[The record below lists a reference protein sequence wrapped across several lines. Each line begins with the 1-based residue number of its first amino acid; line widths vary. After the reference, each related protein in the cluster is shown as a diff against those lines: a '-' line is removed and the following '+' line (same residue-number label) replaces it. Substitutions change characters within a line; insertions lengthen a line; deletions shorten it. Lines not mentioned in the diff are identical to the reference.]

1 MQSFKD
7 FGLLD
12 DHEEVTI
19 ESWNSLLP
27 RTLSARVKASD
38 VSDVHTDNRSLERF
52 MREVLL
58 GGQSSNILEETAFR
72 DALGALE
79 WLGLW
84 STIGSAT
91 DVMAGVAVPLGPH
104 TPLEF
109 FAMVLAHRLR
119 YAATER
125 DMVVLSHEVI
135 VRGLDEAHQEEVH
148 RSSLVAYGDGS
159 GSAMARTVGL
169 PVAFAALDI
178 LDGKVKVRGVTGPNE
193 REVYEAV
200 LGRLDRAGLGMIES
214 VETVDAASP
223 TIEETLCYSSL

>member
-7 FGLLD
+7 LGLLD

-19 ESWNSLLP
+19 DSWSSFLP
-27 RTLSARVKASD
+27 RTLSARVKAF
-38 VSDVHTDNRSLERF
+38 SDVHINSRSLETF
-52 MREVLL
+52 MREISL
-58 GGQSSNILEETAFR
+58 GGQFFNISEEAFR
-72 DALGALE
+72 DALGALK

-84 STIGSAT
+84 STNGSAK

-135 VRGLDEAHQEEVH
+135 VRGRDSVHQEEVH

-159 GSAMARTVGL
+159 GSAMAKTVGL
-169 PVAFAALDI
+169 PVAFAALDV
-178 LDGKVKVRGVTGPNE
+178 LDGKVRVRGVTGPNE

-200 LGRLDRAGLGMIES
+200 LGRLDRAGLGMVES
-214 VETVDAASP
+214 VGVVDAASS
-223 TIEETLCYSSL
+223 TVEETLRYSSL

>member
-1 MQSFKD
+1 MQLFKD

-12 DHEEVTI
+12 DHEKVTI
-19 ESWNSLLP
+19 DSWSSFLP
-27 RTLSARVKASD
+27 RTLSTRVKASG
-38 VSDVHTDNRSLERF
+38 VSDVHINNQSLETF
-52 MREVLL
+52 MREISL
-58 GGQSSNILEETAFR
+58 GGQFSNISEEAFR

-84 STIGSAT
+84 STNGST
-91 DVMAGVAVPLGPH
+91 KDVMASVAVPQGPR

-109 FAMVLAHRLR
+109 FAIVLAQRLR

-135 VRGLDEAHQEEVH
+135 VRGRDDPLQEEVH

-159 GSAMARTVGL
+159 GSAMAKTVGL

-178 LDGKVKVRGVTGPNE
+178 LDGKVRVRGVTGPNE

-200 LGRLDRAGLGMIES
+200 LGRLDQAGLGMVES
-214 VETVDAASP
+214 VEVVDATSP
-223 TIEETLCYSSL
+223 TVEETLCYSSS

>member
-12 DHEEVTI
+12 DREKVTI
-19 ESWNSLLP
+19 DSWCSLLP
-27 RTLSARVKASD
+27 RTLSTRVKASG
-38 VSDVHTDNRSLERF
+38 VSDVHTDNRSLDTF
-52 MREVLL
+52 MREVSL
-58 GGQSSNILEETAFR
+58 GGQFSNETAFR

-84 STIGSAT
+84 STNGSVK

-135 VRGLDEAHQEEVH
+135 VRGLDGAPQEEVH
-148 RSSLVAYGDGS
+148 RSSLVAYGDGT

-169 PVAFAALDI
+169 PVAFAALGV
-178 LDGKVKVRGVTGPNE
+178 LDGKVRVRGVTGPNE

-200 LGRLDRAGLGMIES
+200 LGRLDQAGLGMVES
-214 VETVDAASP
+214 VEIVNGANPTV
-223 TIEETLCYSSL
+223 EETLRYSSL